1 MLPRVAAE
9 GLRCYTVP
17 MNFRNINTWFHA
29 AQDGSVEAV
38 HSRFEAAWK
47 ALSAEL
53 GRTWPQHIGGK
64 DVTGHVAHAE
74 KFTPFDGRIL
84 VGRFPVG
91 TREEALAAVAAAKAA
106 LPAWRA
112 TAWQERAAL
121 LDRTADVM
129 TRRHAELSAVMT
141 AENGKSRFE
150 AGIDVDEAIDFCRSY
165 AEQMRAHNGFIT
177 RMGSPFPGEMN
188 ETRFVPFGVFAVIA
202 PFNFPIA
209 ITAGMTVGAL
219 VTGNT
224 VVLKPTQDTPLC
236 GEMVYQCLKEAGV
249 PDGVLNV
256 VHGSGSVVG
265 QAMVDSPDVDGF
277 VFTGSVGVGLGI
289 LHAAQQH
296 MAKPVIAEMG
306 GKNPIIVTAKAD
318 LDKAAEGVFNAAFG
332 FSGQKCSACSRL
344 YVHESVA
351 DALIERILA
360 RVKAVVIG
368 HPAERATWMGPIINA
383 KAVKTFVEAVALAK
397 KDGGRVLC
405 GGERVLEGALEH
417 GNFVQPTIVDGLP
430 ASHELFRRELFV
442 PFVAVNRFQTLEEA
456 VARAND
462 VEFGLTAGI
471 FTEDAGERERFF
483 NNIEAGVTYCNRR
496 RGGSTG
502 AVVDAQTFTGWKNS
516 GTTGRGAG
524 GRNYLQ
530 QFMREQS
537 RTIVTD

>member
-1 MLPRVAAE
+1 MA
-9 GLRCYTVP
+9 GHGQSCYT
-17 MNFRNINTWFHA
+17 MSMSFQNINTWFHA
-29 AQDGSVEAV
+29 QLEGRAEDV
-38 HSRFEAAWK
+38 HARYENAWK
-47 ALSAEL
+47 ALRAEL
-53 GRTWPQHIGGK
+53 GRTWPQHVGGM
-64 DVTGHVAHAE
+64 DLAGHAEWSE
-74 KFTPFDGRIL
+74 KFTPFDRRVL
-84 VGRFPVG
+84 VGKFPVG
-91 TREEALAAVAAAKAA
+91 TREDALAAVAAAKAA

-112 TAWQERAAL
+112 TPWQERAAL

-141 AENGKSRFE
+141 AENGKTRFE

-165 AEQMRAHNGFIT
+165 AEQMRRHNGFIT
-177 RMGSPFPGEMN
+177 QMGSPFPGEMN

-209 ITAGMTVGAL
+209 ITTGMTVGAL

-265 QAMVDSPDVDGF
+265 QTMVDSPDVDGF

-289 LHAAQQH
+289 LHAAQQR

-306 GKNPIIVTAKAD
+306 GKNPIIVTARAD

-351 DALIERILA
+351 DALLERILT
-360 RVKAVVIG
+360 RVKGVVLG
-368 HPAERATWMGPIINA
+368 EPSERSTWMGPVINA
-383 KAVKTFVEAVALAK
+383 KAVKTFLDAVALAK
-397 KDGGRVLC
+397 KDGGRILC
-405 GGERVLEGALEH
+405 GGERASDGALAH
-417 GNFVQPTIVDGLP
+417 GYYVQPTIVDGLP
-430 ASHELFRRELFV
+430 ATHELFRRELFV
-442 PFVAVNRFQTLEEA
+442 PFVAVNRFKTLDEA
-456 VARAND
+456 LARAND

-471 FTEDAGERERFF
+471 FTEDVGEREQFF
-483 NNIEAGVTYCNRR
+483 SGIEAGVTYCNRR

-537 RTIVTD
+537 RTIVTG